1 MGARG
6 RLQAD
11 ERVDEGRFVG
21 IAGDGD
27 HAGMRYHGCEL
38 SFFDACLWSLEK
50 RADGALQG
58 IAAAIL
64 SQPADTLLSKV
75 RCRWSPLR
83 RSLIPPPPRLIRAK
97 AKVVMVAFLH
107 VSEGSQRKL
116 GRKDSSQDW
125 VRGWSVFRGVARRTV
140 LMGRCAADH
149 DRWVSFPLYILKV
162 TLTFIQ
168 TGLGPI
174 PAVRC
179 DQNLARSGGR
189 RRDSQGLE

>member
-75 RCRWSPLR
+75 RCR
-83 RSLIPPPPRLIRAK
+83 
-97 AKVVMVAFLH
+97 
-107 VSEGSQRKL
+107 
-116 GRKDSSQDW
+116 
-125 VRGWSVFRGVARRTV
+125 
-140 LMGRCAADH
+140 
-149 DRWVSFPLYILKV
+149 
-162 TLTFIQ
+162 
-168 TGLGPI
+168 
-174 PAVRC
+174 
-179 DQNLARSGGR
+179 
-189 RRDSQGLE
+189 